1 MQMAGRTNAACGVAG
16 NIGLCPHKK
25 YPRLRRGI
33 FIMRMPY
40 IISKNG
46 RPVIPLRSRNNDKNH
61 LTEMV
66 EKWYY
71 YINDKTFVR

>member
-1 MQMAGRTNAACGVAG
+1 M
-16 NIGLCPHKK
+16 KK
-25 YPRLRRGI
+25 APTEVGA
-33 FIMRMPY
+33 FFMRMPY

-61 LTEMV
+61 LAEMV

>member
-1 MQMAGRTNAACGVAG
+1 
-16 NIGLCPHKK
+16 
-25 YPRLRRGI
+25 
-33 FIMRMPY
+33 MRMPY

-46 RPVIPLRSRNNDKNH
+46 RPAIPLRSRNNDKNH

>member
-1 MQMAGRTNAACGVAG
+1 
-16 NIGLCPHKK
+16 
-25 YPRLRRGI
+25 
-33 FIMRMPY
+33 MRMPY
-40 IISKNG
+40 TVSKNG

-66 EKWYY
+66 EKWDY

>member
-1 MQMAGRTNAACGVAG
+1 
-16 NIGLCPHKK
+16 
-25 YPRLRRGI
+25 
-33 FIMRMPY
+33 MRIPY
-40 IISKNG
+40 TISKNG

-71 YINDKTFVR
+71 YINDKTFAR